1 MSRFSGRAV
10 IVTGSSSGIGRAV
23 ALLFAREGAMVTIC
37 GRNEATLEESRRL
50 IYAENGGHND
60 KIVVVS
66 GNICDEEVMNNV
78 IHKTLQTFGRLDV
91 LVNNAGGT
99 YGAIDVQ
106 GELEG
111 DLEPFDYTFNL
122 NLRSVL
128 RLCQLAYPHL
138 VKTKGEIVNVGSVA
152 GLHNGASAPFPFY
165 SITKAAQDQ
174 LTRNLAIHYIRKGV
188 RVNSVNP
195 GYISTSI
202 IQKQGFADDVVKKG
216 EEKMVSNHSRVPY
229 QRTGKPEE
237 VAEAVL
243 FLADREK
250 SGFILGHQLVIDGGS
265 SLQMALISDG
275 FKVFAEVAADSSSQF

>member
-106 GELEG
+106 GVCYVSANLHILTSSKQRVKLLTSEASLDFTTEL
-111 DLEPFDYTFNL
+111 
-122 NLRSVL
+122 
-128 RLCQLAYPHL
+128 
-138 VKTKGEIVNVGSVA
+138 
-152 GLHNGASAPFPFY
+152 
-165 SITKAAQDQ
+165 ITKAAQDQ